1 MISVVISGK
10 VGRQLP
16 ESRISSPLNPKMR
29 APRRAPRI
37 PMFKHV
43 LVMRIPMSDQEKC
56 MPVLLL
62 IVQSSVSEVIPLGQE
77 QSDYKLNPHFGYNFN
92 IAISGLITSDIL
104 VQCLH

>member
-37 PMFKHV
+37 PMFKQV
-43 LVMRIPMSDQEKC
+43 LVMRIPMSDQEMC

-62 IVQSSVSEVIPLGQE
+62 IAQSSVSEVIPLGQE
-77 QSDYKLNPHFGYNFN
+77 QSDYRFVLCFSTNE
-92 IAISGLITSDIL
+92 ITW
-104 VQCLH
+104 

>member
-37 PMFKHV
+37 PMYKQV
-43 LVMRIPMSDQEKC
+43 LVMRIPMSDQEMC

-77 QSDYKLNPHFGYNFN
+77 QSDYMFLCQFVFL
-92 IAISGLITSDIL
+92 ATLIL
-104 VQCLH
+104 VQKTRIKNPSYPN